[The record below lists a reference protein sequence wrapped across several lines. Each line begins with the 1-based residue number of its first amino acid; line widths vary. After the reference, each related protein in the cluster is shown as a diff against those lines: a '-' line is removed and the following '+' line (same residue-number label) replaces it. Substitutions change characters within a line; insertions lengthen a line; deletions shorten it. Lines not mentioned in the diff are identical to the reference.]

1 MNPKISDF
9 GLATIFKKDDI
20 EANTNRIVGTSGYV
34 PPEYV
39 RKGIYSMK
47 YDIYSFGVLLL
58 QIISGRRTSCY
69 YGLNENLNLLDYAY
83 EQWKDDKCME
93 FIDPSLD
100 DCSSSSVNFPKKP
113 AFSINKDEDED
124 GKCLL
129 KEAVHSVNDA
139 SISELFPR

>member
-1 MNPKISDF
+1 M
-9 GLATIFKKDDI
+9 
-20 EANTNRIVGTSGYV
+20 
-34 PPEYV
+34 
-39 RKGIYSMK
+39 RKGIYSIK

-83 EQWKDDKCME
+83 EQWKNDKCME

-100 DCSSSSVNFPKKP
+100 DSSSSCKLLRCMQVALLCVQEKPGDRPSMLEVYSMLKNESSAVNFPKKP